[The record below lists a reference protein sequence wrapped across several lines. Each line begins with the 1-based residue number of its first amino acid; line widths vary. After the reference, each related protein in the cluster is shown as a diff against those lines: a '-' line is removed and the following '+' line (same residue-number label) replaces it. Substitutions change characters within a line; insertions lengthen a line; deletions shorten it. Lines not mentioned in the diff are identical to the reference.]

1 MRIKLGRYDR
11 NSDKTSRV
19 FDSRGRKIFVRLFV
33 LTHKVEM
40 KVVVVVMVVVAAVVV
55 MTTTVAAFEFYIST
69 PMRQSVLPI
78 RAWREVVGVSLAELS
93 IYLRWRRDAK
103 VDAVGPSAARVSE
116 RREVCIA
123 LVPELCVHINGGWRK
138 MVLYKRTAYKHAE
151 QKMRHR
157 RG

>member
-1 MRIKLGRYDR
+1 MKIKLRRYDR

-19 FDSRGRKIFVRLFV
+19 FDSRKRKIFVHLFV

-40 KVVVVVMVVVAAVVV
+40 KVMVVVMIVTAVVV
-55 MTTTVAAFEFYIST
+55 MTTIVAVFEFYIST

-78 RAWREVVGVSLAELS
+78 RAWREVVGVSLAKFS